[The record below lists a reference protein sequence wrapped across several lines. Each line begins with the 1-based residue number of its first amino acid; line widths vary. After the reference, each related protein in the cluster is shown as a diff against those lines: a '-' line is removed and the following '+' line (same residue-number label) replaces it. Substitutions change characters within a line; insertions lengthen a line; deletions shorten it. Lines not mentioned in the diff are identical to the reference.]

1 MKTAI
6 VNLGVI
12 LTGDWRDPVAA
23 GDSIVMDAGKI
34 THVGTAAA
42 SQVARS
48 QTCLLCDVG

>member
-42 SQVARS
+42 AQVAS
-48 QTCLLCDVG
+48 